1 MRTNK
6 CQQHTQDMRTNKCR
20 QHTTLRTN
28 KCRQQTSVDNTQYRK
43 LKIEQQEQ
51 NGNIYYMY
59 IEESLMMNMLIF
71 ANKNVDIKFSANDAL
86 LG

>member
-1 MRTNK
+1 
-6 CQQHTQDMRTNKCR
+6 MRTNKCR